1 MLQTLGTGVRGEHL
15 VTAKNIALRVQNVS
29 KRFARG
35 EMHDSLRD
43 FIPSLLAKLAGRARS
58 SLTARKEFWALQDVS
73 FELQRGEAFGII
85 GANGAGKSTILKLIT
100 GIMKPTSGHI
110 ELNGRLSALIEVG
123 AGFHPDLTGREN
135 IYLNGT
141 ILGMRRAEIDRKF
154 NAIVEFSG
162 LADFIDTP
170 VKRYST
176 GMYARLGFSVAA
188 HVDPD
193 ILIVDE
199 VLSVGDIVFQ
209 NRCLEKMNE
218 IIRSGATVIFVSHN
232 LRAIAELCPRS
243 ILLEHGKVAALGPS
257 QEVLRSYL
265 EMSSALGRQP
275 RSQNLMVTGIKVRNS
290 RSETVS
296 FDSAEKIWVDVEV
309 ECTGDSEPFSVV
321 IYMNDD
327 RQYVIFHT
335 STEYLGHKPVTL
347 KAGERFSCAFE
358 MTLNLGGGTYYL
370 GVVLHRFDAQ
380 KDLDRFFP
388 AATIFVNSDPA
399 VRGAVNTYPRVSA
412 FGTPT
417 PLESAKEVV
426 K

>member
-1 MLQTLGTGVRGEHL
+1 VAADIVL
-15 VTAKNIALRVQNVS
+15 KVQNVS
-29 KRFARG
+29 KRFSRG

-43 FIPSLLAKLAGRARS
+43 FVPSLFARLSGRARTGS
-58 SLTARKEFWALQDVS
+58 VTSKDFWALQDVS
-73 FELQRGEAFGII
+73 FELNRGEAFGII

-100 GIMKPTSGHI
+100 GIMKPTTGRV

-154 NAIVEFSG
+154 DAIVEFSG

-209 NRCLEKMNE
+209 NRCLEKMNR

-243 ILLEHGKVAALGPS
+243 ILLEHGKVTATGPS
-257 QEVLRSYL
+257 QEVLRAYL
-265 EMSSALGRQP
+265 ESSGQEGRHA
-275 RSQNLMVTGIKVRNS
+275 RSKDLIISGVKVRGSHSEGVTFNS
-290 RSETVS
+290 G
-296 FDSAEKIWVDVEV
+296 EKVWVDVEI
-309 ECTGDSEPFSVV
+309 ECTGGSEPCSVV
-321 IYMNDD
+321 LFVNDD
-327 RQYVIFHT
+327 RQYEVFHT
-335 STEYLGHKPVTL
+335 STEYLGYPPISLKP
-347 KAGERFSCAFE
+347 GERFACTFE
-358 MTLNLGGGTYYL
+358 MDLNLAGGTFYFGILLY
-370 GVVLHRFDAQ
+370 RFNIE
-380 KDLDRFFP
+380 KIVDRFFP
-388 AATIFVNSDPA
+388 AATIFVNSLPE
-399 VRGAVNTYPRVSA
+399 VRGVVNPHPSITA
-412 FGTPT
+412 FGPVAEIEPT
-417 PLESAKEVV
+417 KEAI
-426 K
+426 KQ

>member
-1 MLQTLGTGVRGEHL
+1 
-15 VTAKNIALRVQNVS
+15 
-29 KRFARG
+29 
-35 EMHDSLRD
+35 MHDSLRD
-43 FIPSLLAKLAGRARS
+43 FIPSLFARLTGRARAAS
-58 SLTARKEFWALQDVS
+58 TAKKEFWALEDVS
-73 FELQRGEAFGII
+73 FELNRGEAFGII

-100 GIMKPTSGHI
+100 GIMKPTSGRI

-141 ILGMRRAEIDRKF
+141 ILGMRRVEIDRKF
-154 NAIVEFSG
+154 EAIVEFSG

-209 NRCLEKMNE
+209 NRCLEKMND

-243 ILLEHGKVAALGPS
+243 ILLEHGKVTAAGPS
-257 QEVLRSYL
+257 QEVLKAYL
-265 EMSSALGRQP
+265 EMSSAQGRQS
-275 RSQNLMVTGIKVRNS
+275 RSKNLFITRVKVRNS
-290 RSETVS
+290 RSEAVTFES
-296 FDSAEKIWVDVEV
+296 GEKLWVDVEL
-309 ECTGDSEPFSVV
+309 ECAGDSEPFSVV
-321 IYMNDD
+321 IYANDD

-335 STEYLGHKPVTL
+335 STEYLGYTPISL
-347 KAGERFSCAFE
+347 SPGERFSCSFE

-370 GVVLHRFDAQ
+370 GAVLHRFDVQ
-380 KDLDRFFP
+380 KDLDRLFP
-388 AATIFVNSDPA
+388 AATIFVNSEPT
-399 VRGAVNTYPRVSA
+399 VRGAVNPFPKVTA
-412 FGTPT
+412 FGPPT
-417 PLESAKEVV
+417 EIESPKEAV
-426 K
+426 KR

>member
-1 MLQTLGTGVRGEHL
+1 MGTGVRGEHIVAADIVL
-15 VTAKNIALRVQNVS
+15 KVQNVS
-29 KRFARG
+29 KRFSRG

-43 FIPSLLAKLAGRARS
+43 FVPSLFARLSGRARTGS
-58 SLTARKEFWALQDVS
+58 VTSKDFWALQDVS
-73 FELQRGEAFGII
+73 FELNRGEAFGII

-100 GIMKPTSGHI
+100 GIMKPTTGRV

-154 NAIVEFSG
+154 DAIVEFSG

-209 NRCLEKMNE
+209 NRCLEKMNR
-218 IIRSGATVIFVSHN
+218 IIHSGATVIFVSHN

-243 ILLEHGKVAALGPS
+243 ILLEHGKVTATGPS
-257 QEVLRSYL
+257 QEVLRAYL
-265 EMSSALGRQP
+265 ESSGQEGRRA
-275 RSQNLMVTGIKVRNS
+275 RSKDLIISGVKVRGSHSEGVTFNS
-290 RSETVS
+290 G
-296 FDSAEKIWVDVEV
+296 EKVWVDVEI
-309 ECTGDSEPFSVV
+309 ECTGGSEPCSVV
-321 IYMNDD
+321 LFVNDD
-327 RQYVIFHT
+327 RQYEVFHT
-335 STEYLGHKPVTL
+335 STEYLGYPPISLKP
-347 KAGERFSCAFE
+347 GERFACTFE
-358 MTLNLGGGTYYL
+358 MDLNLAGGTFYFGILLY
-370 GVVLHRFDAQ
+370 RFNIE
-380 KDLDRFFP
+380 KIVDRFFP
-388 AATIFVNSDPA
+388 AATIFVNSLPE
-399 VRGAVNTYPRVSA
+399 VRGVVNPHPSITA
-412 FGTPT
+412 FGPVAEIEPT
-417 PLESAKEVV
+417 KEAI
-426 K
+426 KQ

>member
-1 MLQTLGTGVRGEHL
+1 MAADIVL
-15 VTAKNIALRVQNVS
+15 KVQNVS
-29 KRFARG
+29 KRFSRG

-43 FIPSLLAKLAGRARS
+43 FVPSLFARLSGRARTGS
-58 SLTARKEFWALQDVS
+58 VTSKDFWALQDVS
-73 FELQRGEAFGII
+73 FELNRGEAFGII

-100 GIMKPTSGHI
+100 GIMKPTTGRV

-154 NAIVEFSG
+154 DAIVEFSG

-209 NRCLEKMNE
+209 NRCLEKMNR

-243 ILLEHGKVAALGPS
+243 ILLEHGKVTATGPS
-257 QEVLRSYL
+257 QEVLRAYL
-265 EMSSALGRQP
+265 ESSGQEGRRA
-275 RSQNLMVTGIKVRNS
+275 RSKDLIISGVKVRGSHSEGVTFNS
-290 RSETVS
+290 G
-296 FDSAEKIWVDVEV
+296 EKVWVDVEI
-309 ECTGDSEPFSVV
+309 ECTGGSEPCSVV
-321 IYMNDD
+321 LFVNDD
-327 RQYVIFHT
+327 RQYEVFHT
-335 STEYLGHKPVTL
+335 STEYLGYPLISLKP
-347 KAGERFSCAFE
+347 GERFACTFE
-358 MTLNLGGGTYYL
+358 MDLNLAGGTFYFGILLY
-370 GVVLHRFDAQ
+370 RFNIE
-380 KDLDRFFP
+380 KIVDRFFP
-388 AATIFVNSDPA
+388 AATIFVNSLPE
-399 VRGAVNTYPRVSA
+399 VRGVVNPHPSITA
-412 FGTPT
+412 FGPVAEIEPT
-417 PLESAKEVV
+417 KEAI
-426 K
+426 KQ